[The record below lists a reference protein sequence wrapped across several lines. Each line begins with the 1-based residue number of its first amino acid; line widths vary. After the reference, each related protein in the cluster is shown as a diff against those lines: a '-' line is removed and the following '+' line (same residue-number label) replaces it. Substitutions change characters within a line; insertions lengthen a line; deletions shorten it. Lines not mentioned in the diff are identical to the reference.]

1 MVIAPFK
8 GKIVAKEFEV
18 QNDFTENCVTFH
30 QKIKGK
36 LNILKLNRYILIMKM
51 MQYYLHKLNFKK
63 SIDSSPYND
72 V

>member
-30 QKIKGK
+30 QNIKGK
-36 LNILKLNRYILIMKM
+36 LNILNRYIPIMKM
-51 MQYYLHKLNFKK
+51 MQCYLSKLNFKK

-72 V
+72 I